1 MRILS
6 LELRNFKP
14 FRDLRIPETGDLPD
28 GLILIRGPNSTGKS
42 SLFEAVFWGLW
53 GADSALGLTN
63 NELVS
68 FTSTHCQVILVFE
81 VDGIQYKIDRKYN
94 SADGMSV
101 VLYARR
107 ADSWKRVVDKSR
119 SVADKLGEILQLQP
133 RQALNTL
140 LVKQG
145 EVALI
150 ANATPTVL
158 RNMLVKVYNIELL
171 EEMTGHL
178 DHLES
183 DLKIRTESLEADYQR
198 PEHIQ
203 SDIED
208 TKVRVKE
215 HEEDL
220 QNKKDELTATEGL
233 LKDVP
238 DPDALSSVQE
248 LTKKLDDA
256 KRDLERA
263 RKNVADDLEDAGLA
277 APDDKVIATRLKLLK
292 KDSKRSESERSTAKT
307 QISEI
312 DREIG
317 ALQGTER
324 DLKDKISVLG
334 TAQQGDD
341 DDSTLCPTCSKPL
354 SANECN
360 HILAQ
365 YETAI
370 KQGLARVKQ
379 LKTEQ
384 AKLTV
389 TVNGHEDRIL
399 EMNKAIDAVGR
410 IKSKQK
416 DVDKAEL
423 LETKTNSELTEA
435 IERLGVS
442 DIDSLL
448 KKHGVEKLIDLQ
460 LVVKQHVTNAE
471 SLKREYDMILNNIS
485 VEQKKIEELEAK
497 VVRMEEMGREIE
509 TLKSLN
515 EHAKYVR
522 RKLVSGF
529 LADYVIQK
537 RLIGIIRGATN
548 QYVRSFTNGQ
558 YTAIDLE
565 PTPGRGKGGA
575 GLALKISD
583 KRDNAVKKTSQLSFG
598 DRTAVSLALRLGI
611 SRTMSA
617 IRPLKDSPAISPR
630 VRSVLLDEPLG
641 GLDKARRTSVV
652 QNLINDQ
659 SFQQIFLIT
668 HTDVQ
673 GWEGVT
679 LIDVAKSG
687 SASTA
692 TLRTHNGD

>member
-1 MRILS
+1 
-6 LELRNFKP
+6 
-14 FRDLRIPETGDLPD
+14 
-28 GLILIRGPNSTGKS
+28 
-42 SLFEAVFWGLW
+42 
-53 GADSALGLTN
+53 
-63 NELVS
+63 
-68 FTSTHCQVILVFE
+68 
-81 VDGIQYKIDRKYN
+81 
-94 SADGMSV
+94 
-101 VLYARR
+101 
-107 ADSWKRVVDKSR
+107 
-119 SVADKLGEILQLQP
+119 
-133 RQALNTL
+133 
-140 LVKQG
+140 
-145 EVALI
+145 
-150 ANATPTVL
+150 
-158 RNMLVKVYNIELL
+158 
-171 EEMTGHL
+171 GHL

>member
-1 MRILS
+1 M
-6 LELRNFKP
+6 ELKNFKP
-14 FRDLRIPETGDLPD
+14 FRNLRLPETGDLPD

-42 SLFEAVFWGLW
+42 SIFEAVFWGLW

-63 NELVS
+63 DELVS

-81 VDGIQYKIDRKYN
+81 VDGTQYKIDRKYN

-101 VLYARR
+101 VLYAQRE
-107 ADSWKRVVDKSR
+107 DSWKRVVDKSR
-119 SVADKLGEILQLQP
+119 SVADKLGEILHLQP

-208 TKVRVKE
+208 TRQRLKE
-215 HEEDL
+215 HEEGL
-220 QNKKDELTATEGL
+220 QNKKDELTATESL

-238 DPDALSSVQE
+238 DPDALSSIQE
-248 LTKKLDDA
+248 LTTKLDDA

-263 RKNVADDLEDAGLA
+263 RKNVVDDLEDAGLA
-277 APDDKVIATRLKLLK
+277 APDEKIIATRLKLLK
-292 KDSKRSESERSTAKT
+292 KDSRRSESERSTAKT

-317 ALQGTER
+317 AIQGNEI

-334 TAQQGDD
+334 TVQQGDD
-341 DDSTLCPTCSKPL
+341 EESTLCPTCSKPL
-354 SANECN
+354 TANECD
-360 HILAQ
+360 HILAE

-370 KQGLARVKQ
+370 KQGLTRAKQ
-379 LKTEQ
+379 LKIER
-384 AKLTV
+384 AKLSV
-389 TVNGHEDRIL
+389 TVKGHEDRII

-410 IKSKQK
+410 IKTKQK
-416 DVDKAEL
+416 DVGNAEL
-423 LETKTNSELTEA
+423 LQTKTNSELEEA
-435 IERLGVS
+435 IENLGVS

-448 KKHGVEKLIDLQ
+448 KTHGVEKLIDLQ

-471 SLKREYDMILNNIS
+471 SLKREYDMIMNNIS
-485 VEQKKIEELEAK
+485 VEQRKIEELEAK
-497 VVRMEEMGREIE
+497 VVRMEEMGRKIE

-565 PTPGRGKGGA
+565 PTPARGKGGA
-575 GLALKISD
+575 GLALRISD

-598 DRTAVSLALRLGI
+598 DRTAISLALRLGI

-687 SASTA
+687 PASTA

>member
-6 LELRNFKP
+6 LELKNFKP
-14 FRDLRIPETGDLPD
+14 FRNLRLPETGDLPD

-42 SLFEAVFWGLW
+42 SIFEAVFWGLW

-63 NELVS
+63 DELVS

-81 VDGIQYKIDRKYN
+81 VDGTQYKIDRKYN

-101 VLYARR
+101 VLYAQRE
-107 ADSWKRVVDKSR
+107 DSWKRVVDKSR
-119 SVADKLGEILQLQP
+119 SVADKLGEILHLQP

-208 TKVRVKE
+208 TRQRLKE
-215 HEEDL
+215 HEEGL
-220 QNKKDELTATEGL
+220 QNKKDELTATESL

-238 DPDALSSVQE
+238 DPDALSSIQE
-248 LTKKLDDA
+248 LTTKLDDA

-263 RKNVADDLEDAGLA
+263 RKNVVDDLEDAGLA
-277 APDDKVIATRLKLLK
+277 APDEKIIATRLKLLK
-292 KDSKRSESERSTAKT
+292 KDSRRSESERSTAKT

-317 ALQGTER
+317 AIQGNEI

-334 TAQQGDD
+334 TVQQGDD
-341 DDSTLCPTCSKPL
+341 EESTLCPTCSKPL
-354 SANECN
+354 TANECD
-360 HILAQ
+360 HILAE

-370 KQGLARVKQ
+370 KQGLTRAKQ
-379 LKTEQ
+379 LKIER
-384 AKLTV
+384 AKLSV
-389 TVNGHEDRIL
+389 TVKGHEDRII

-410 IKSKQK
+410 IKTKQK
-416 DVDKAEL
+416 DVGNAEL
-423 LETKTNSELTEA
+423 LQTKTNSELEEA
-435 IERLGVS
+435 IENLGVS

-448 KKHGVEKLIDLQ
+448 KTHGVEKLIDLQ

-471 SLKREYDMILNNIS
+471 SLKREYDMIMNNIS
-485 VEQKKIEELEAK
+485 VEQRKIEELEAK
-497 VVRMEEMGREIE
+497 VVRMEEMGRKIE

-565 PTPGRGKGGA
+565 PTPARGKGGA
-575 GLALKISD
+575 GLALRISD

-598 DRTAVSLALRLGI
+598 DRTAISLALRLGI

-687 SASTA
+687 PASTA

>member
-1 MRILS
+1 M
-6 LELRNFKP
+6 ELKNFKP
-14 FRDLRIPETGDLPD
+14 FRNLRLPETGDLPD

-42 SLFEAVFWGLW
+42 SIFEAVFWGLW

-63 NELVS
+63 DELVS

-81 VDGIQYKIDRKYN
+81 VDGTQYKIDRKYN

-101 VLYARR
+101 VLYAQRE
-107 ADSWKRVVDKSR
+107 DSWKRVVDKSR
-119 SVADKLGEILQLQP
+119 SVADKLGEILHLQP

-208 TKVRVKE
+208 TRQRLKE
-215 HEEDL
+215 HEEGL
-220 QNKKDELTATEGL
+220 QNKKDELTATESL

-238 DPDALSSVQE
+238 DPDALSSIQE
-248 LTKKLDDA
+248 LTTKLDDA

-263 RKNVADDLEDAGLA
+263 RKNVVDDLEDAGLA
-277 APDDKVIATRLKLLK
+277 APDEKIIATRLKLLK
-292 KDSKRSESERSTAKT
+292 KDSRRSESERSTAKT

-317 ALQGTER
+317 AIQGNEI

-334 TAQQGDD
+334 TVQQGDD
-341 DDSTLCPTCSKPL
+341 EESTLCPTCSKPL
-354 SANECN
+354 TANECD
-360 HILAQ
+360 HILAE

-370 KQGLARVKQ
+370 KQGLTRAKQ
-379 LKTEQ
+379 LKIER
-384 AKLTV
+384 AKLSV
-389 TVNGHEDRIL
+389 TVKGHEDRII

-410 IKSKQK
+410 IKTKQK
-416 DVDKAEL
+416 DVGNAEL
-423 LETKTNSELTEA
+423 LQTKTNSELEEA
-435 IERLGVS
+435 IENLGVS

-448 KKHGVEKLIDLQ
+448 KTHGVEKLVDLQ

-471 SLKREYDMILNNIS
+471 SLKREYDMIMNNIS
-485 VEQKKIEELEAK
+485 VEQRKIEELEAK
-497 VVRMEEMGREIE
+497 VVRMEEMGRKIE

-565 PTPGRGKGGA
+565 PTPARGKGGA
-575 GLALKISD
+575 GLALRISD

-598 DRTAVSLALRLGI
+598 DRTAISLALRLGI

-687 SASTA
+687 PASTA